1 MTIRSQTQRI
11 LLFAFIAS
19 IVACGLCGIY
29 VLIVGDFGQFEGRV
43 LASTASIGG
52 ASILALAAAIPWE
65 KRRWPPIGLLG
76 MIAVGVGLVMILLLI
91 WTKFWRIETFIHFF
105 GTSCVFAVALP
116 HIGLLSLAR
125 LRRSY
130 EWIRY
135 GTVFAVGCLAL
146 TILGLIWF
154 HEGPDDLLIR
164 VIGVLAIIDVCGTI
178 ATPVLHRVSAIHEVE
193 SVQTVDLAAR
203 LSLTCPRCSVTQT
216 LAVGSSKCAS
226 CGLRIRIEIEEEH
239 CRKCGYSLYQL
250 TSGVCPECGTP
261 VAQAAPASTA

>member
-29 VLIVGDFGQFEGRV
+29 VLIVGNFGQFEGKV
-43 LASTASIGG
+43 LASTASVGG

-76 MIAVGVGLVMILLLI
+76 MISVAVGLVMMLLLI
-91 WTKFWRIETFIHFF
+91 WTKFWRLETFIHFF

-130 EWIRY
+130 EWVRY
-135 GTVFAVGCLAL
+135 GTVIAIVGLAAFVL
-146 TILGLIWF
+146 SVIWF
-154 HEGPDDLLIR
+154 ANVPEETMAR

-193 SVQTVDLAAR
+193 SVQTVDLAAK

-216 LAVGSSKCAS
+216 LAIGHSKCAS
-226 CGLRIRIEIEEEH
+226 CGLHFRIEIEEEH
-239 CRKCGYSLYQL
+239 CPKCGYSLYQL

-261 VAQAAPASTA
+261 VAQAAPQSTA